1 MGKIIDIGASEYVGR
16 VWQYNED
23 EDAALEYLPHTDQVL
38 YLRGLRKNMDFSS
51 GIVGVRRAISYQMFK
66 ELLEVNRKRGSTKP
80 SYAPTKD
87 ELRACIARLIKA
99 GLIERL
105 HIDTGSRIERLVFK
119 LPLAHVG
126 YRSAPSEEPQLVAV
140 ATPPAETSDVA
151 GPSAVV
157 NPSGKNGL
165 NPIHQLVSKSDIKEI
180 RENSSELSHSASQDS
195 VIVQSSKAVNQD
207 AKSKQSSPKQSNLGT
222 CPHHEVLEL
231 WAKYFPGKSQP
242 NKNLWDQQTASQHL
256 KARWRE
262 VSMIMHSTG
271 TRTLYATRE
280 EGLQWWEEFFQY
292 ISVRCLFLMSDD
304 SQFFNLAWLVKKA
317 NFMKTLDQNY
327 EVRK

>member
-1 MGKIIDIGASEYVGR
+1 MGEVINIKGAYSGR
-16 VWQYNED
+16 SWQFNED
-23 EDAALEYLPHTDQVL
+23 EDAALEYLPHVDQVL
-38 YLRGLRKNMDFSS
+38 YLRGLRKFMDFAT
-51 GIVGVRRAISYQMFK
+51 GIVGIRRKVSYQMFR
-66 ELLEVNRKRGSTKP
+66 ELLEVHRRRGSTKP
-80 SYAPTKD
+80 EYYPKRD
-87 ELRACIARLIKA
+87 EVRASLTRLEAA
-99 GLIERL
+99 GLIIRVPSASKAVA
-105 HIDTGSRIERLVFK
+105 DSMVFK
-119 LPLAHVG
+119 LPFAHADLTVLSNEERQGQTLRATTPQDSVLAG
-126 YRSAPSEEPQLVAV
+126 AGDSMSPSCENAMNN
-140 ATPPAETSDVA
+140 TPPYIRISE
-151 GPSAVV
+151 
-157 NPSGKNGL
+157 
-165 NPIHQLVSKSDIKEI
+165 IKEI

-195 VIVQSSKAVNQD
+195 VILKNSKAVNQD
-207 AKSKQSSPKQSNLGT
+207 TKSKQASSKQSSLGV

-280 EGLQWWEEFFQY
+280 EGLQWWGEFFQY